1 MSCCDMSCSDE
12 GTSMKGAENA
22 HEKNSMCARGNL
34 TRSRVNRTTKINA
47 SFVRCDEVERL
58 NSSSNPVSALI
69 YWTNFAAMAL
79 SQGYKPRRRETRAFP
94 GYRISEQS
102 LLQIQDPVNCLN

>member
-1 MSCCDMSCSDE
+1 
-12 GTSMKGAENA
+12 MKGAENA
-22 HEKNSMCARGNL
+22 HMKELYVRAGNL
-34 TRSRVNRTTKINA
+34 TRSRVKRTTKINA

-69 YWTNFAAMAL
+69 YWTNFAAIAL

-102 LLQIQDPVNCLN
+102 LLQIQDPVNCSN